1 MKCTSCGAE
10 LEQEQTVCP
19 SCGAEPTP
27 EEKVS
32 ETPVEEVAE
41 AAAEET
47 PEVPAEETAEAAVE
61 EATEETVDEPVV
73 ESVEAPV
80 EKAPAAPVK
89 KAKKK
94 RRKPPVPVRML
105 LQLIS
110 LVLSLVLL
118 VAVLAT
124 AVVGDIRVLTD
135 KDGIK
140 KIIGSLFSPQTTV
153 VIRPVAGAA
162 GVKPMAEEGGVM
174 GGLDMSSDML
184 TDWIMNAIGP
194 ELGEDVEI
202 SREEIEN
209 FLEESTITDYVSDK
223 VAGYVEDF
231 ITGEDTT
238 TITPEEIKELIEEN
252 KPLLEETFQ
261 IEINEEVVESI
272 TEMVE
277 EIDVDTIV
285 KEEALGAI
293 GGVTIGGNGQSKPDT
308 DKPGTSNKPGTSD
321 KPGTSAKPGDSQDN
335 EGGFLPVPDLSEG
348 MSINE
353 ILQTLRAYTSDGMVA
368 ALCGVCVVLMALLC
382 LCNYY
387 SLPGGLGWCA
397 FPCILLG
404 VILSAPVVLVQ
415 SAPETLAM
423 ILGEAAMYMK
433 TINAVVGIIAPVHYG
448 VLGLG
453 LALMIASIVL
463 RIVRRVKVKKEMP
476 VF

>member
-19 SCGAEPTP
+19 SCGAEPTI
-27 EEKVS
+27 EEAIP

-41 AAAEET
+41 VAAEE
-47 PEVPAEETAEAAVE
+47 A
-61 EATEETVDEPVV
+61 V
-73 ESVEAPV
+73 ESVA

-89 KAKKK
+89 KVKKN

-118 VAVLAT
+118 ATVLAT
-124 AVVGDIRVLTD
+124 AVVGDIRLLTD

-162 GVKPMAEEGGVM
+162 GMKPMAEESGVL
-174 GGLDMSSDML
+174 GGLDMSSEML
-184 TDWIMNAIGP
+184 TDWIMDNIGP
-194 ELGEDVEI
+194 QLGEDVEI

-209 FLEESTITDYVSDK
+209 FLEKSTITDYVSDK

-238 TITPEEIKELIEEN
+238 SITPEEIKDLIEEN

-277 EIDVDTIV
+277 EIDIDNIV
-285 KEEALGAI
+285 KEETLGAI
-293 GGVTIGGNGQSKPDT
+293 GDVTIGGNGQSTPDT
-308 DKPGTSNKPGTSD
+308 DKPGKDEKPGTST
-321 KPGTSAKPGDSQDN
+321 KPNGPQESV
-335 EGGFLPVPDLSEG
+335 GGFLPVPDLSEG

-353 ILQTLRAYTSDGMVA
+353 ILQTLRAYTSNTMVI
-368 ALCGVCVVLMALLC
+368 ALCGVCVVIMALLC

-397 FPCILLG
+397 FSCIVLG

-415 SAPETLAM
+415 STPETLAM
-423 ILGEAAMYMK
+423 ILGDAAMYMK
-433 TINAVVGIIAPVHYG
+433 TIHAVVGIIAPVHYG

-463 RIVRRVKVKKEMP
+463 RIVRRGKVKKEMP